1 MESSK
6 AKLSLLSRLN
16 SRQGLWAIVIGLL
29 LAASFPPL
37 PFPFWIYIAF
47 VPILYIIDQRIKEG
61 RKIMGFIY
69 LTSLIWNWGCGYW
82 IGFTA
87 FGVEENEKFMA
98 ATTGIL
104 ANFANALLMC
114 IPLLLYKRVRKQYP
128 HSPYS
133 LLALIPFWITF
144 EYLHCNWDL
153 SWSWYN
159 LGISLSYFPRYIQYL
174 EWTGVLGATFH
185 ILLANI
191 LLYELIRQK
200 ESTNN
205 WNKNVGYALLAWLM
219 LPLLLSFY
227 FLNENRA
234 IFQPSGKMNVRILQP
249 NVNPFTKY
257 SDFTPEAQ
265 VEMFTQLIN
274 RPGLDSIELIVM
286 PETAVPRY
294 IWTDRIDSNELIQP
308 LWKIVHNKKIP
319 ILTGIIEARYFEPT
333 ATNIPVAANKYQ
345 NGFYVAYNASVVMP
359 VTGKSDFFEKG
370 KLVPFVERT
379 PFMDELPFMKHF
391 LVEIGGGYGGYGK
404 PDSIHPI
411 RVKDGV
417 KVGTMICYESVYGDY
432 IRKLTKD
439 NADFLAI
446 LTNDGWWRKS
456 SGYIQHQQMTV
467 LRAIENRRD
476 IVRSANTG
484 TSLFADSKGNLH
496 QKTPYWERTTIDGKI
511 NLYKEKTL
519 YVLWGDYLGWISVLL
534 GFGLWILSLRSSF
547 KRGNM
552 E

>member
-16 SRQGLWAIVIGLL
+16 SRQGLWAVVIGLL
-29 LAASFPPL
+29 LAASFPPM
-37 PFPFWIYIAF
+37 PFPFLMYIAF
-47 VPILYIIDQRIKEG
+47 VPILYIIDERIKEG

-69 LTSLIWNWGCGYW
+69 LTALIWNWGCGYW

-87 FGVEENEKFMA
+87 FGVDEGEKFMA

-114 IPLLLYKRVRKQYP
+114 IPLLLYKRFRKKYID
-128 HSPYS
+128 SPYS
-133 LLALIPFWITF
+133 LLALIPFWIAF

-159 LGISLSYFPRYIQYL
+159 LGISLSYMPRYIQYL

-185 ILLANI
+185 ILFANI
-191 LLYELIRQK
+191 LLYWLIK
-200 ESTNN
+200 EKSETNI
-205 WNKNVGYALLAWLM
+205 WHKKIGYGLVAWLA

-234 IFQPSGKMNVRILQP
+234 IYKPSGSLNVRIIQP
-249 NVNPFTKY
+249 NVNPFSKY
-257 SDFTPEAQ
+257 SDFSPEAQ
-265 VEMFTQLIN
+265 VAMFDSLIN
-274 RPGLDSIELIVM
+274 LPGLDSMQLVVM

-294 IWTDRIDSNELIQP
+294 IWANEIDSTKLIRP
-308 LWKIVHNKKIP
+308 LWNVVRIKKVP
-319 ILTGIIEARYFEPT
+319 ILTGVIEARFYEPT
-333 ATNIPVAANKYQ
+333 ATNIPVAANKYGR
-345 NGFYVAYNASVVMP
+345 GFYVPYNASVVMP
-359 VTGKSDFFEKG
+359 VTGKCAFFEKG

-432 IRKLTKD
+432 IRKLTKQ

-446 LTNDGWWRKS
+446 LTNDGWWQKT

-484 TSLFADSKGNLH
+484 TSLFADSKGNLR
-496 QKTPYWERTTIDGKI
+496 QKTDYWVRTIVDGKI

-519 YVLWGDYLGWISVLL
+519 YVLWGDYLGWISVIL
-534 GFGLWILSLRSSF
+534 GLGIFIATFL
-547 KRGNM
+547 KRKL
-552 E
+552 